1 MKIIHIISSINR
13 GGAENHLISLAKRQ
27 AKNNDIIKIIY
38 LRGDGYWSK
47 YLKKINIKCLRFNLN
62 NNFNFFQII
71 FILFKLNKFLKKEKP
86 NIVHVHLAF
95 PELLVVIIKM
105 IFNHNFRFIVTKHLD
120 SFIFEG
126 SYGQNKFFNG
136 LFFEKLI
143 FKYADHVIF
152 ISKNVKNY
160 FLKKIKNYKYKT
172 SVVYYGIDRNYFKNQ
187 IKISSKNNIK
197 NGNKF
202 RSIRDN
208 KSQFIILN
216 IARHIPQKEVDKLID
231 GFYEFQKIENNC
243 KLILVGNGPDTDKL
257 KEKSK
262 NLKLLDKIIWIS
274 YSENIKEIFLISD
287 LFCLTSKYE
296 GLGLVLLEALILKKT
311 VVTINRS
318 AMGEIINDN
327 FNGIALRDKYTS
339 KDLSGAFEKIKNNK
353 KLKLKYQKNSLIFLK
368 KNFSFEKMY
377 SLINKIYS
385 KN

>member
-1 MKIIHIISSINR
+1 
-13 GGAENHLISLAKRQ
+13 
-27 AKNNDIIKIIY
+27 
-38 LRGDGYWSK
+38 
-47 YLKKINIKCLRFNLN
+47 
-62 NNFNFFQII
+62 
-71 FILFKLNKFLKKEKP
+71 
-86 NIVHVHLAF
+86 
-95 PELLVVIIKM
+95 
-105 IFNHNFRFIVTKHLD
+105 
-120 SFIFEG
+120 
-126 SYGQNKFFNG
+126 
-136 LFFEKLI
+136 
-143 FKYADHVIF
+143 VIF

-187 IKISSKNNIK
+187 TKISGKNNIK

-296 GLGLVLLEALILKKT
+296 GLGLVLLEALLLKKT

-339 KDLSGAFEKIKNNK
+339 KDLSSAFKKIKNNK